1 MKTKIPFKAGLNVS
15 GSLSQ
20 LLVAT
25 MLLKQGQVN
34 G

>member
-1 MKTKIPFKAGLNVS
+1 MKTKIPIQEGLNVS

-20 LLVAT
+20 LLVAA